1 MSYKDKVGLD
11 SGGRIRPYG
20 SGRDCSN
27 RLGKNDTTRAIR
39 SRESD
44 ASVVSRRMGLRSA
57 NARMR
62 SAKTI
67 SMLIVCATAIII
79 VSATVLAFVG
89 KANASVPN
97 TSGSNSDPSPAPGAP
112 FLVRGIIYDSVGS
125 PQPGCDVKI
134 TNTRTGEF
142 GTYVSEFDGYYEY
155 DMQVGTTSGILPLD
169 IVNVT
174 ATLGTLIGWAEAQ
187 IPDPAGPY
195 INIDVTLHEGG
206 APIPEFP
213 TVIVPV
219 AGMLALFAV
228 VSLRRRGEE

>member
-1 MSYKDKVGLD
+1 MSYKDRVGLD
-11 SGGRIRPYG
+11 RGGRIRPYG
-20 SGRDCSN
+20 SGRDCSC
-27 RLGKNDTTRAIR
+27 RSGRNDTIRAIG

-44 ASVVSRRMGLRSA
+44 ASVVSRLMVLRPA
-57 NARMR
+57 YARMR
-62 SAKTI
+62 NARTI

-79 VSATVLAFVG
+79 VSATVLAFDG
-89 KANASVPN
+89 KANATVPN
-97 TSGSNSDPSPAPGAP
+97 TSGSNSDHQLAPGAP
-112 FLVRGIIYDSVGS
+112 FLVRGIINDTVGN

-134 TNTRTGEF
+134 TNKRTGEF

-169 IVNVT
+169 TVNVT